1 MALELP
7 SSLAVEHRGAVSVLT
22 LNRAEKRNA
31 LNDPTVAGI
40 QKFFTNLPAGTK
52 AVVLAANGPHFCAG
66 LDLSELMERTT
77 FEGMTHSRSW
87 HEAFRHVQFGSVPVI
102 AAMQGA
108 VIGGGLEIATI
119 AHLRVADSTTYYAL
133 PEGSRGLFVGGGA
146 SVRVQKLIGTHMMSD
161 MMLTGRKLS
170 ALEGHTLGLTNYLVD
185 EGQALTKA
193 LELAEIVAQNSP
205 VTNYAVMHVLP
216 RIGDVDPETGY
227 MMESLMA
234 AISSGSPEAMALMEA
249 FLAGKGKKVTR

>member
-7 SSLAVEHRGAVSVLT
+7 SSLSVEHRDAVSILT
-22 LNRAEKRNA
+22 LNRPEKRNA

-40 QKFFTNLPAGTK
+40 KTFFTNLPTETK

-66 LDLSELMERTT
+66 LDLSDLMERTT

-87 HEAFRHVQFGSVPVI
+87 HEAFRHVQFGNVPVI

-108 VIGGGLEIATI
+108 VIGGGLELATV
-119 AHLRVADSTTYYAL
+119 AHIRVADSTVYYAL

-161 MMLTGRKLS
+161 MMLTGRKLT
-170 ALEGHTLGLTNYLVD
+170 AQEGHTLGLTNYLVD
-185 EGQALTKA
+185 EGQALGKA
-193 LELAEIVAQNSP
+193 IELAEIVARNSP

-234 AISSGSPEAMALMEA
+234 AISSGSSEAMALMEA
-249 FLAGKGKKVTR
+249 FLSGKGKKVTR

>member
-1 MALELP
+1 
-7 SSLAVEHRGAVSVLT
+7 
-22 LNRAEKRNA
+22 
-31 LNDPTVAGI
+31 
-40 QKFFTNLPAGTK
+40 
-52 AVVLAANGPHFCAG
+52 
-66 LDLSELMERTT
+66 
-77 FEGMTHSRSW
+77 
-87 HEAFRHVQFGSVPVI
+87 VI

-108 VIGGGLEIATI
+108 VIGGGLELATI
-119 AHLRVADSTTYYAL
+119 AHLRVADSTVYYAL

-170 ALEGHTLGLTNYLVD
+170 AQEGHTFGLTNYLVD
-185 EGQALTKA
+185 EGQALSKA
-193 LELAEIVAQNSP
+193 LELAEIVAKNSP

-234 AISSGSPEAMALMEA
+234 AISSGSPEAMALMDA
-249 FLAGKGKKVTR
+249 FLSGKGKKVTR

>member
-1 MALELP
+1 MVLDLP
-7 SSLAVEHRGAVSVLT
+7 SSLSVEHRGAVSVLT
-22 LNRAEKRNA
+22 LNRPEKRNA

-40 QKFFTNLPAGTK
+40 KTFFTNLPTETK
-52 AVVLAANGPHFCAG
+52 SVVLAASGPHFCAG

-87 HEAFRHVQFGSVPVI
+87 HEAFRYVQFGSVPVI

-108 VIGGGLEIATI
+108 VIGGGLELATI
-119 AHLRVADSTTYYAL
+119 AHLRVADSTAYYAL

-170 ALEGHTLGLTNYLVD
+170 AQEGHNLGLTNYLVD
-185 EGQALTKA
+185 EGQALHKA
-193 LELAEIVAQNSP
+193 IELAEIVAKNSP

-234 AISSGSPEAMALMEA
+234 AISSGSPEAMALMES
-249 FLAGKGKKVTR
+249 FLSGKGKKVTR